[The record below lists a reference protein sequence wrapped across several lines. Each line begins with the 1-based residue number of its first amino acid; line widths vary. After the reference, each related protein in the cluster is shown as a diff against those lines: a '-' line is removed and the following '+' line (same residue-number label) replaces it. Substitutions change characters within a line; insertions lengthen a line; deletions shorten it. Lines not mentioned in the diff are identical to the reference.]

1 MAEIIRHKEI
11 IPVKLDQKDKKL
23 IYELDFH
30 SRDPCSKL
38 SKRVNLSKQ
47 GVEYKINNLIKK
59 GVIKGFYPVINVPK
73 LGFIYCRLLLTL
85 QSATEKDKDKIINYL
100 KEDKR
105 VFWLFNMQGSFDL
118 LAVIWSKKVS
128 DFKVFVE
135 DLETRFGNFIKRK
148 VESIATDVVHYR
160 YRFPLKVKKLE
171 EIHIK
176 ETDERVEIDEKDKKV
191 LDLLAKNPRSSL
203 VDMSKIINESAKVL
217 SYRIKKLENKK
228 LIEAY
233 RPVIDYNSLG
243 YTYYKI
249 FINLNKVSKEELT
262 GLKDFIKYHPL
273 VIYLI
278 EGIGLPADIEIEMI
292 VSSNQELF
300 NFIRT
305 LKEKFP
311 KLIADYN
318 TVVFMDTLKVRYL
331 PF

>member
-47 GVEYKINNLIKK
+47 GEEYKIN
-59 GVIKGFYPVINVPK
+59 
-73 LGFIYCRLLLTL
+73 
-85 QSATEKDKDKIINYL
+85 
-100 KEDKR
+100 
-105 VFWLFNMQGSFDL
+105 
-118 LAVIWSKKVS
+118 
-128 DFKVFVE
+128 
-135 DLETRFGNFIKRK
+135 NFIKRK

-273 VIYLI
+273 VI
-278 EGIGLPADIEIEMI
+278 
-292 VSSNQELF
+292 
-300 NFIRT
+300 
-305 LKEKFP
+305 
-311 KLIADYN
+311 
-318 TVVFMDTLKVRYL
+318 
-331 PF
+331 

>member
-1 MAEIIRHKEI
+1 
-11 IPVKLDQKDKKL
+11 
-23 IYELDFH
+23 
-30 SRDPCSKL
+30 
-38 SKRVNLSKQ
+38 
-47 GVEYKINNLIKK
+47 
-59 GVIKGFYPVINVPK
+59 
-73 LGFIYCRLLLTL
+73 
-85 QSATEKDKDKIINYL
+85 
-100 KEDKR
+100 
-105 VFWLFNMQGSFDL
+105 
-118 LAVIWSKKVS
+118 
-128 DFKVFVE
+128 
-135 DLETRFGNFIKRK
+135 
-148 VESIATDVVHYR
+148 
-160 YRFPLKVKKLE
+160 
-171 EIHIK
+171 
-176 ETDERVEIDEKDKKV
+176 
-191 LDLLAKNPRSSL
+191 
-203 VDMSKIINESAKVL
+203 MSKIINESAKVL